1 MNTQITAKIKSDEI
15 LTKITET
22 FDNEIYLVGGAVR
35 DFLMG
40 KSSLDRDLIVMD
52 ENAKDFALK
61 VKDLFDAAFVPLD
74 EENKIYRLV
83 LPDKINYLDITNPI
97 ENSLEKDI
105 MRRDLAINSIA
116 VNLRTFLQVPL
127 LRL

>member
-61 VKDLFDAAFVPLD
+61 VKDC
-74 EENKIYRLV
+74 
-83 LPDKINYLDITNPI
+83 
-97 ENSLEKDI
+97 SLG
-105 MRRDLAINSIA
+105 
-116 VNLRTFLQVPL
+116 
-127 LRL
+127 